1 VQRLASSPEVAA
13 LFSHCGCLAC
23 PSQVGLVWV
32 RPSTAVVPNKDHT
45 LRPAYLAEVARA
57 RLGTDPV
64 ELDTGHCPRGY
75 IRTRSQIFFSPS
87 FALHSRPLSGT
98 LR

>member
-1 VQRLASSPEVAA
+1 MQRLASSPEVAT
-13 LFSHCGCLAC
+13 LFSHGRLSS

-64 ELDTGHCPRGY
+64 ELDTGHCPRGPHPD
-75 IRTRSQIFFSPS
+75 QV
-87 FALHSRPLSGT
+87 ADLLQPL
-98 LR
+98 LRVA